1 METENQ
7 GNPPMVN
14 ELIAMFTKKLDDI
27 TVRLQRIEEILRTEL
42 SE

>member
-7 GNPPMVN
+7 GNPQMVN
-14 ELIAMFTKKLDDI
+14 ELIAAFMKKLDDI

-42 SE
+42 E